1 MNIVSLET
9 SNVKRLKAVQITP
22 DGQGLVIVGG
32 NNGQGKSSVLDSIL
46 YALGGASTHC
56 QQPVRFGEDK
66 ARIVCTL
73 DNGLVIQRTF
83 TAAGGTALA
92 VTNGDGEKF
101 NSPQKMLDAMVGRL
115 SFDPLEFSRMDAKAQ
130 LATLKALV
138 GLDFSA
144 LDAQRKALYDERT
157 LINRDAKAAW
167 AGVEG
172 TPFYEGVP
180 EVETSA
186 SELMAELKRRQE
198 VNAGIDGRVTAYN
211 NLTAQIQRGV
221 DHIAGLEAQIA
232 QLQKQLEDSRTYK
245 AQLEQQAANE
255 HAALQS
261 IAKEDESAILAQLD
275 DIQALNGKVAA
286 NAQRRELSTKAQALQ
301 TKAAELTAQIE
312 GIDAVKNE
320 QLAAAKFP
328 LAGMS
333 FSEDGVLL
341 NDIPFAQ
348 ASDAEKIRVSVSMGL
363 AMNPQLKVVLIRDG
377 SLLDQN
383 SLAVIASMAAE
394 NGAQVWIERVG
405 EGDECSVIIEDGQVK
420 EA

>member
-22 DGQGLVIVGG
+22 DGRGLVIVGG

-73 DNGLVIQRTF
+73 DSGLVIQRTF
-83 TAAGGTALA
+83 TATGGTALT

-101 NSPQKMLDAMVGRL
+101 TSPQKMLDAMVGRL
-115 SFDPLEFSRMDAKAQ
+115 SFDPLEFSRMDAKSQ

-138 GLDFSA
+138 GLDFAA

-186 SELMAELKRRQE
+186 SELMTELKRRQE
-198 VNAGIDGRVTAYN
+198 VNAGIDVRFKNYGE
-211 NLTAQIQRGV
+211 LTAQIKRGV

-232 QLQKQLEDSRTYK
+232 QLQKQLDESRTYK
-245 AQLEQQAANE
+245 ASLERQATTE

-261 IAKEDESAILAQLD
+261 IVKEDEASILAQLD

-286 NAQRRELSTKAQALQ
+286 NAQRRELSAKAQAMQ
-301 TKAAELTAQIE
+301 AKAAKLTAQIE
-312 GIDAVKNE
+312 NIDAQKNA
-320 QLAAAKFP
+320 QLTAAKFP
-328 LAGMS
+328 VPGMS
-333 FSEDGVLL
+333 FNEDGVLL
-341 NDIPFAQ
+341 NGIPFAQ

-377 SLLDQN
+377 SLLDHN

-405 EGDECSVIIEDGQVK
+405 EGDECSVIIEDGQIK

>member
-9 SNVKRLKAVQITP
+9 SNVKRLRAVQITP

-46 YALGGASTHC
+46 YAIGGASTHC
-56 QQPVRFGEDK
+56 PQPVRYGEDK

-73 DNGLVIQRTF
+73 DNGLTIQRTF
-83 TAAGGTALA
+83 TAAGGTALT

-101 NSPQKMLDAMVGRL
+101 TSPQKMLDAMVGRL

-138 GLDFSA
+138 GLDFAA
-144 LDAQRKALYDERT
+144 LDAQRRALYDERT

-186 SELMAELKRRQE
+186 SALMAELKRRQE
-198 VNAGIDGRVTAYN
+198 VNAGITSAIDAYN
-211 NLTAQIQRGV
+211 GLLAQIQRGV
-221 DHIAGLEAQIA
+221 DHIAGLEAQLA
-232 QLQKQLEDSRTYK
+232 QIQKQLEESRAYK
-245 AQLEQQAANE
+245 AQLEQRAAL
-255 HAALQS
+255 ASSALQS
-261 IAKEDESAILAQLD
+261 VVKEDEAAILAQLD

-312 GIDAVKNE
+312 TIDTQKNV
-320 QLAAAKFP
+320 QLTAAKFP
-328 LAGMS
+328 VPGMS
-333 FSEDGVLL
+333 FNEDGVLL
-341 NDIPFAQ
+341 NGIPFGQ

-394 NGAQVWIERVG
+394 SGAQVWIERVG
-405 EGDECSVIIEDGQVK
+405 EGDECSVIIEDGQIK